1 LLVAFIPGLL
11 MLATFGLERLES
23 GLERNTVSA
32 TDVAEFLEQAD
43 ADELGTLAR
52 DGMPEALDCL
62 HRRRL
67 DRGAEPLRQRARDRE
82 KPLRGRARTDKSRI
96 DPIVVAGGELGLPTR
111 AHVFNGMNPEFQE
124 TRRAN
129 RV

>member
-23 GLERNTVSA
+23 GLNRDTVSA
-32 TDVAEFLEQAD
+32 TDVAEFLEQAEAVD
-43 ADELGTLAR
+43 VNTLAR

-62 HRRRL
+62 HRRLHDRDHSVPAIAAGARL
-67 DRGAEPLRQRARDRE
+67 P
-82 KPLRGRARTDKSRI
+82 
-96 DPIVVAGGELGLPTR
+96 GLPTR
-111 AHVFNGMNPEFQE
+111 LVAHNRGNPEFQAP
-124 TRRAN
+124 RHAN